1 MYPAKSMLPFPS
13 GTPYSMSAQKKKKDW
28 NRVLQLV
35 RLTAR
40 AEIRSSQLLQG
51 NLQFI
56 YSTVANHS
64 LLLISILPYISYP
77 TPWSNCPFFL
87 VAVSTRLL
95 GLLVSSCGMP
105 RRLCQLQ
112 TQLLR
117 LFGLDGALTA
127 LGHVLRLDAHDAC
140 AGTGEE
146 PKSRGKA
153 DLKSEKSENLGIV
166 SKVGNNQQLPY
177 FHGCWLDFVPWKHPG
192 FCDDFC
198 DRHQS
203 QSSEPQRASTP
214 AAAVLHVVVEL
225 GLEVADQGVHILPH
239 SNVIRWLENKRCSY
253 AGFPQNISKWPFI
266 QFQDSWDV
274 NPGFRKHLSLGIM
287 SFYQKPESARPNHSA
302 SWIWSWIGHWILRPA
317 PIRSD

>member
-1 MYPAKSMLPFPS
+1 
-13 GTPYSMSAQKKKKDW
+13 MSLSAPKKKDLY
-28 NRVLQLV
+28 RVLLQLV
-35 RLTAR
+35 RLTTAR
-40 AEIRSSQLLQG
+40 VEIRSSHLLQG
-51 NLQFI
+51 ILQWI

-64 LLLISILPYISYP
+64 LLLTSILPYSSYP
-77 TPWSNCPFFL
+77 TPWSNFPFFL

-95 GLLVSSCGMP
+95 SLLVSSCGMP

-140 AGTGEE
+140 AVWKIWEIG
-146 PKSRGKA
+146 A
-153 DLKSEKSENLGIV
+153 CLKSWGQPTTSI
-166 SKVGNNQQLPY
+166 LPWMLVR
-177 FHGCWLDFVPWKHPG
+177 FRTLTHPG

-203 QSSEPQRASTP
+203 KSSEPQRASTP

-225 GLEVADQGVHILPH
+225 GLEVADQGIHILPH

-287 SFYQKPESARPNHSA
+287 SFYQKPKSARPNHSA
-302 SWIWSWIGHWILRPA
+302 SWIWSWIGRWILRTA